1 VSTAVAIALPLAHI
15 GHWWTYILYAVPVII
30 VLASVVTTLIKERR
44 GDSDHHDPSD

>member
-1 VSTAVAIALPLAHI
+1 MSAMLASALPLAHV

-44 GDSDHHDPSD
+44 GDSDNHDPLD